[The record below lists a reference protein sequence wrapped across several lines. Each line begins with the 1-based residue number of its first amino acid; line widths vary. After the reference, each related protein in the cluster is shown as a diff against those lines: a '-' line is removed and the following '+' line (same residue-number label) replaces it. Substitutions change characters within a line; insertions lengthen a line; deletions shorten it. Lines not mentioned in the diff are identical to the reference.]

1 VNQKNGLGG
10 DSAPMIVTHPFS
22 EASEKINYHVVCTK
36 NGWGKKAVA
45 MIDEVLA
52 RDDIRQALA
61 RNAQTWLSTTKVQE
75 KVVK

>member
-1 VNQKNGLGG
+1 
-10 DSAPMIVTHPFS
+10 
-22 EASEKINYHVVCTK
+22 VCTK

-61 RNAQTWLSTTKVQE
+61 RNAQTWLSATKVQE